1 MSLAATAS
9 RGAWVNE
16 SGRLARSV
24 ATATQRPVIRS
35 WRSWGTVFPLREAAG
50 SLIIPKV
57 DLPPKLSPIATFS
70 IAAAD
75 PEAHE
80 CGVAVASKFLAV
92 GVVVPWARAGVGAVA
107 TQAWANLSYGPDG
120 LRLLAEGVAPVEV
133 IERLTHADAMASHRQ
148 VGVVDM
154 QGRSATFTGE
164 QCMPWAGGR
173 TAPGVA
179 VQGNILVS
187 EETVAT
193 MLAVFLGTPG
203 RLAARLLAALYAGDQ
218 AGGDSRGRQSAALL
232 VVKPGAGY
240 GGFNDRYPDL
250 RGDDHP
256 HPVVELGRIFVLVQ
270 PSFLKAPASGVMP
283 LHSGPAARLRL
294 LPGGRWQPCRW
305 RSSASTPNARWQVRS
320 RSPSMPNK
328 RT

>member
-1 MSLAATAS
+1 M
-9 RGAWVNE
+9 
-16 SGRLARSV
+16 
-24 ATATQRPVIRS
+24 
-35 WRSWGTVFPLREAAG
+35 G

-80 CGVAVASKFLAV
+80 CGVAVASKFLGV
-92 GVVVPWARAGVGAVA
+92 GVMVPWAQAGVGAVA

-120 LRLLAEGVAPVEV
+120 LRLLGHGVAPDQV
-133 IERLTHADAMASHRQ
+133 IARLMEADTMAGHRQ
-148 VGVVDM
+148 VGIVDM

-187 EETVAT
+187 AETVSS
-193 MLAVFLGTPG
+193 MLETFQRTAGP
-203 RLAARLLAALYAGDQ
+203 LAARLLAALQAGDRV
-218 AGGDSRGRQSAALL
+218 GGDSRGKQSAAML

-240 GGFNDRYPDL
+240 GGWNDRYLDL
-250 RGDDHP
+250 RVDDHP
-256 HPVVELGRIFVLVQ
+256 DPVSELGRLFTLWQ
-270 PSFLKAPASGVMP
+270 LYFEKALASE
-283 LHSGPAARLRL
+283 L
-294 LPGGRWQPCRW
+294 LPIDAALAAELRRGLRRLGYDPGPDGGWDARAQAALEAFAGRENLEE
-305 RSSASTPNARWQVRS
+305 RIRTDGQTDRRVMEYFRARVSAPLP
-320 RSPSMPNK
+320 SPSPEGRGK
-328 RT
+328 P

>member
-1 MSLAATAS
+1 MPS
-9 RGAWVNE
+9 
-16 SGRLARSV
+16 
-24 ATATQRPVIRS
+24 
-35 WRSWGTVFPLREAAG
+35 
-50 SLIIPKV
+50 
-57 DLPPKLSPIATFS
+57 KLSPIATFS

-75 PEAHE
+75 PEAQE

-92 GVVVPWARAGVGAVA
+92 GVMVPWAQAGVGAVA
-107 TQAWANLSYGPDG
+107 TQALANLSYGPDG
-120 LRLLAEGVAPVEV
+120 LRLLAQGVAPVEV

-203 RLAARLLAALYAGDQ
+203 RLAARLLAALSAGDQ

-240 GGFNDRYPDL
+240 GGFNDRYLDL
-250 RGDDHP
+250 RVDDHP
-256 HPVVELGRIFVLVQ
+256 DPVAELGRIFVLWQLYFEKALASELVPIDSALAAELRRGLRQ
-270 PSFLKAPASGVMP
+270 LGYYPGPDGEWDGSAQAAFAAFAGRENLEERVRTDRQTDRRVIEYFRARVSAPLPYPSPE
-283 LHSGPAARLRL
+283 
-294 LPGGRWQPCRW
+294 GRGK
-305 RSSASTPNARWQVRS
+305 S
-320 RSPSMPNK
+320 
-328 RT
+328 

>member
-1 MSLAATAS
+1 
-9 RGAWVNE
+9 
-16 SGRLARSV
+16 
-24 ATATQRPVIRS
+24 
-35 WRSWGTVFPLREAAG
+35 
-50 SLIIPKV
+50 V
-57 DLPPKLSPIATFS
+57 DLPSKLSPIATFS

-92 GVVVPWARAGVGAVA
+92 GVMVPWARAGVGAVA
-107 TQAWANLSYGPDG
+107 TQSWANLSYGPDG
-120 LRLLAEGVAPVEV
+120 LRLLAEGVAPAEV

-193 MLAVFLGTPG
+193 MLAVFQGTPG
-203 RLAARLLAALYAGDQ
+203 RLAARLLAALSAGDQ

-240 GGFNDRYPDL
+240 GGFNDRYLDL
-250 RGDDHP
+250 RVDDHP
-256 HPVVELGRIFVLVQ
+256 DPVVELGRIFVLWQLYFEKALASELMPIDSALAAELRRGLRQLGYDPGPDGEWDGSAQAAFAAFAGRENLEERVRTDGQ
-270 PSFLKAPASGVMP
+270 TDRRVIEYFRGRVSAPLPYPSPK
-283 LHSGPAARLRL
+283 
-294 LPGGRWQPCRW
+294 GRG
-305 RSSASTPNARWQVRS
+305 RS
-320 RSPSMPNK
+320 
-328 RT
+328 